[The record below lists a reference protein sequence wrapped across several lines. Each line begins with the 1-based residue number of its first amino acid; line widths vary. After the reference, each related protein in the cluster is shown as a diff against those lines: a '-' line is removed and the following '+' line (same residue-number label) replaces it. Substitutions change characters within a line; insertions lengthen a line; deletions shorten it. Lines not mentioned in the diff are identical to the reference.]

1 MVRRNWISCFLGIAL
16 VISTLMVAYAPLG
29 YATSYTATT
38 TSSDNTITAQYGVLS
53 VTNGLTDVPLGA
65 ILKTTLNATTSYNTM
80 TNTGRVY
87 PESITLRFSFS
98 NLSSLAAA
106 IVIHEVEYPCTTS
119 NGSGSV
125 DIVLSIDELEEFGF
139 TSGACTISYTVKLT
153 NNSGSSIRTS
163 NNASL
168 NVTLNAGGG
177 TLSSNSPP
185 SISKQNISANQSL
198 TKSGTVKWTASNSN
212 YSLRYDF
219 CEETTGSIDIIFSI
233 TGIKNSSGNNVT
245 GCTIKTSLGG
255 SEKTA
260 TVSGGA
266 ASAITY
272 TGLTLSAG
280 SYSDPFSIS
289 IKKNSNG
296 TISIKE
302 YDVSITAVYSNCNA
316 TNHGYITTT
325 IHGSDDAVSVITSNN
340 PDLIDQGYNV
350 TTGSIEEEGYS
361 SISITADGQTGIT
374 DENGDIDLD
383 LTIPSGVDFVFHLT
397 NTYADERIYVHITIK
412 EGNTTRTNTNYNL
425 NAQYT
430 SRFVSYKDP
439 IWMYSI
445 DEINSN
451 NAWISGSS
459 SDITISI
466 TGDDIDVMRD
476 LRMELVFK
484 DAT

>member
-1 MVRRNWISCFLGIAL
+1 M
-16 VISTLMVAYAPLG
+16 
-29 YATSYTATT
+29 
-38 TSSDNTITAQYGVLS
+38 
-53 VTNGLTDVPLGA
+53 
-65 ILKTTLNATTSYNTM
+65 
-80 TNTGRVY
+80 
-87 PESITLRFSFS
+87 
-98 NLSSLAAA
+98 
-106 IVIHEVEYPCTTS
+106 
-119 NGSGSV
+119 
-125 DIVLSIDELEEFGF
+125 
-139 TSGACTISYTVKLT
+139 
-153 NNSGSSIRTS
+153 
-163 NNASL
+163 
-168 NVTLNAGGG
+168 
-177 TLSSNSPP
+177 
-185 SISKQNISANQSL
+185 
-198 TKSGTVKWTASNSN
+198 KWTASNSN

-260 TVSGGA
+260 TVSDGA